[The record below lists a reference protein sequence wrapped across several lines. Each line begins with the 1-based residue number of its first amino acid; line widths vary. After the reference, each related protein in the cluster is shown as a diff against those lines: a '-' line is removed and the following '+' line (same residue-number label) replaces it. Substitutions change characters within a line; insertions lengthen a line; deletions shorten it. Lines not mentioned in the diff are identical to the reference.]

1 MSSVMDSV
9 VKEICESMLNNPN
22 RWRIE
27 THILKDLHSGVQY
40 WISSIHWEYP
50 TITHVWNGHSRDE
63 VFTEEQGHLIYEAYI
78 HMKDYKASA
87 AQEKVLASF
96 KVKSKEVTSQKA
108 WWEFWK

>member
-1 MSSVMDSV
+1 MSSVMDGV

-27 THILKDLHSGVQY
+27 TYTIKDKQSGVEY
-40 WISSIHWEYP
+40 WIDNGWQGS
-50 TITHVWNGHSRDE
+50 ITHIWNGRSRDE
-63 VFTEEQGHLIYEAYI
+63 VFTEEQGHLVYEAYI
-78 HMKDYKASA
+78 RMKEYKASA